1 MIELYNKYYGLDI
14 TKEKV
19 KEFVWA
25 YIPHMFYTPFYVYQY
40 ATSFAASFAI
50 YENISKNKP
59 NAFEKYV
66 GLLKAGGSKYPIEEA
81 LEAGIDFTKKETFE
95 AVTNRMDELVNE
107 LEKLLKE

>member
-1 MIELYNKYYGLDI
+1 MQINRPFEPL
-14 TKEKV
+14 
-19 KEFVWA
+19 VW
-25 YIPHMFYTPFYVYQY
+25 Q
-40 ATSFAASFAI
+40 
-50 YENISKNKP
+50 
-59 NAFEKYV
+59 KYV